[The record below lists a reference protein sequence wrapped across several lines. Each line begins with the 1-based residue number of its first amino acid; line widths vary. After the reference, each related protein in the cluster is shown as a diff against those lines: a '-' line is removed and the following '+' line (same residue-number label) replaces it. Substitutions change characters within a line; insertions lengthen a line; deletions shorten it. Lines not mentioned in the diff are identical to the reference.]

1 MKNVWAT
8 TGCVSLRLDKI
19 KEHESSTDHINS
31 VAIEA
36 LCIKVPFF
44 SQRLCIKVPFS
55 EVAPCPFEI
64 LARTLVYYVRDLIF
78 VQQKMHMDI
87 SASVQKLYL
96 STFVLFRNVCFLF
109 LILE

>member
-36 LCIKVPFF
+36 LRIKVHFF
-44 SQRLCIKVPFS
+44 SQRLRIKVPFS

-64 LARTLVYYVRDLIF
+64 LARTLDVNHVCGLLKANGL
-78 VQQKMHMDI
+78 QQYI
-87 SASVQKLYL
+87 Q
-96 STFVLFRNVCFLF
+96 TFLGTV
-109 LILE
+109 IL

>member
-36 LCIKVPFF
+36 LRIKVPFFSQRLCIKVPFF

-64 LARTLVYYVRDLIF
+64 LARTLVYYVRDF
-78 VQQKMHMDI
+78 
-87 SASVQKLYL
+87 
-96 STFVLFRNVCFLF
+96 
-109 LILE
+109 